1 MELAVGA
8 IMTEHIDHVV
18 EINEVVTDG
27 NNIYFA
33 RDEGSSGEHVPN
45 MATTIT
51 LTFPHPV
58 SGIQLALHKKICKE
72 VSDIII

>member
-1 MELAVGA
+1 
-8 IMTEHIDHVV
+8 
-18 EINEVVTDG
+18 

-58 SGIQLALHKKICKE
+58 SGIQLALHEKICKE
-72 VSDIII
+72 ELRQEKQQTQEHGRFRQR